1 MFQTI
6 PTLERWTSIPMAIF
20 SLAAQILA
28 ASSDA
33 FARRNAQIGN
43 QTPTFDQNT
52 LVNLG
57 GFLIQGGINGIGL
70 CGQTFIAVDRSGTAT
85 NNNIYM
91 LASVV
96 PNGQNTTEVMFARST
111 DGGLTFSAPVSHQ

>member
-1 MFQTI
+1 
-6 PTLERWTSIPMAIF
+6 
-20 SLAAQILA
+20 
-28 ASSDA
+28 
-33 FARRNAQIGN
+33 
-43 QTPTFDQNT
+43 

-91 LASVV
+91 LASVL

-111 DGGLTFSAPVSHQ
+111 DGGLTFSSPTRVNDDANHQTKWHYFGTLSVALRDALMWCGTIRGMRQITSIPSYFIPTALTQE